1 MSARTRH
8 ELAAIPLERA
18 SRLTG
23 EQAAFRLGKEAVGD
37 SRFSRN
43 PFTDRARREAW
54 HRGHTYE
61 ANLRRGLLP
70 LDTARRLP

>member
-8 ELAAIPLERA
+8 ELAAIPLDPA
-18 SRLTG
+18 SRLTD
-23 EQAAFRLGKEAVGD
+23 EQKAFAHGKRSVTTE
-37 SRFSRN
+37 
-43 PFTDRARREAW
+43 RACRCRDCRTWARAW